1 MLRNTF
7 IHLPGV
13 GAITESELWQE
24 GLTTWD
30 RFLDASELPSRVR
43 RRDSELR
50 ALVEESRSEL
60 EKENAIFFE
69 DSLPGRER
77 WRLYADFRQRAA
89 FLDIETTGLSPLF
102 SDVTMVGIYD
112 IDGYTAFVKDEN
124 LDDLREALEKYD
136 LIVTYNGA
144 AFDIP
149 FIEYKF
155 GRVFRHTAH
164 MDLRFP
170 LKRLGFRGGLKR
182 IEARLGLARPSALSG
197 LDGFDAVLLWQM
209 WRNGDAGARDTLVS
223 YNAEDVASLP
233 RLAEI
238 VYGRLASVCDAPC
251 LRLEPREPHTLD
263 LPYDEDAVA
272 RVKSMRGVRHSRW

>member
-7 IHLPGV
+7 IHLPGI
-13 GAITESELWQE
+13 GPITECSIWQA

-30 RFLDASELPSRVR
+30 RFLDAARLPSRIR
-43 RRDSELR
+43 SRESELR
-50 ALVEESRSEL
+50 RLVEESRSQL
-60 EKENAIFFE
+60 EKGRAVFFE
-69 DSLPGRER
+69 DSLPGSER
-77 WRLYADFRQRAA
+77 WRLYGDFRRRAA
-89 FLDIETTGLSPLF
+89 FLDIETTGLSPLY
-102 SDVTMVGIYD
+102 SDITMVGIYD
-112 IDGYTAFVKDEN
+112 VDGYTAFVQDEN
-124 LDDLREALEKYD
+124 LDDLREAVEKYD

-144 AFDIP
+144 AFDVP
-149 FIEYKF
+149 FIEYKY
-155 GRVFRHTAH
+155 GRIFRHTAH

-170 LKRLGFRGGLKR
+170 LRRLGHKGGLKR
-182 IEARLGLARPSALSG
+182 IEARLGLSRPSALSG

-233 RLAEI
+233 KLAEI
-238 VYGRLASVCDAPC
+238 VYDRMTSVCDAPC
-251 LRLEPREPHTLD
+251 ERLEPWIQKPLD